1 MKISMEKI
9 SIVNTALLD
18 ITKGGIDVLKYS
30 TPIKDHQIID
40 EISSLFKNII
50 KHNIIA
56 PLCLLALEEDNER
69 DLIGIVNVA
78 EGLFDIAISRCNCI
92 EDNTTL
98 RQVRGTCKLTRK
110 RIIEY
115 LNSTIL
121 SIE

>member
-1 MKISMEKI
+1 MKITIEKI
-9 SIVNTALLD
+9 SIINIALLD

-30 TPIKDHQIID
+30 TNIKEHQIIND
-40 EISSLFKNII
+40 ISSLFQNII
-50 KHNIIA
+50 KYNIIA
-56 PLCLLALEEDNER
+56 PLCLLDLKEDNEK

-78 EGLFDIAISRCNCI
+78 DGLFDVATSRCNCI

-98 RQVRGTCKLTRK
+98 RQIRGACNLTRK

>member
-1 MKISMEKI
+1 MKITIEKI

-78 EGLFDIAISRCNCI
+78 DGLFDVAISRCNCI

-98 RQVRGTCKLTRK
+98 RQVRGACNLTRK

>member
-1 MKISMEKI
+1 MKITIEKI

-30 TPIKDHQIID
+30 TNIKEHQIIND
-40 EISSLFKNII
+40 ISSLFQNII
-50 KHNIIA
+50 KYNIIA
-56 PLCLLALEEDNER
+56 PLCLLDLKEDNEK

-78 EGLFDIAISRCNCI
+78 DGLFDVAISRCNCI

-98 RQVRGTCKLTRK
+98 RQIRGVCNLTRK

>member
-1 MKISMEKI
+1 MKITIEKI

-30 TPIKDHQIID
+30 THIKEHQLID
-40 EISSLFKNII
+40 EISSLFQNII
-50 KHNIIA
+50 KHSIIA
-56 PLCLLALEEDNER
+56 PLSLLALEEDNER

-98 RQVRGTCKLTRK
+98 RHVRGTCKLTKK
-110 RIIEY
+110 RIVNY
-115 LNSTIL
+115 LNANIL